1 MLKYE
6 GGVMLT
12 RPYMTIR
19 KQYLPESLRKLN
31 ARNRPGKLKRFV
43 KWMFNI

>member
-1 MLKYE
+1 
-6 GGVMLT
+6 MLT

-31 ARNRPGKLKRFV
+31 ARNRPGKLKRLLIWW
-43 KWMFNI
+43 KNL